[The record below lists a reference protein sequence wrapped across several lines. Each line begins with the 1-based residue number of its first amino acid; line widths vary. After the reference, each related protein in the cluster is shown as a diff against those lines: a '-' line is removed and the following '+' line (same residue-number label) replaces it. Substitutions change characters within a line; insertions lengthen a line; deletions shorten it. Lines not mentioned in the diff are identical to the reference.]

1 MSKASTISIPVMNMS
16 CGGCVGRAAR
26 ALEAVQGIEA
36 VTVNLADETAHFAAT
51 DAPAKTAAIA
61 ALDQAGYPA
70 ATQTLRLAITG
81 MSCASCVGR
90 LDQALQAVPG
100 VVAAQVNL
108 ADETAQVRY
117 VAGITSPTELIAASV
132 GAGYPGTVLEQG
144 QMPDRAATKAEE
156 AETHKRAMILATCLA
171 LPVFALEMGGHMVP
185 ALHHL
190 IGRTIGHQTS
200 WIIQFILT
208 TLVLI
213 GPGRAFFVQGGRALM
228 RRAPNMDS
236 LVALGAGAAWSYST
250 VALFLPA
257 VLPQDSRVVYFEA
270 AAVIVALILLGRW
283 FEARAKGQTGSA
295 IQKLVGLQ
303 PRTATVSAGEA
314 WIETPIED
322 LRPGDIFRVR
332 PGERIA
338 IDAEV
343 KTGTGS
349 VDESMITGEP
359 MPVVKAAGDPL
370 TGGTINGTGSLT
382 CMVTR
387 TGQDTTLSQIIQMV
401 QQAQNARLPIQAL
414 VDRVTMW
421 FVPAVLLI
429 AALTVLVWLVFGPA
443 PVLSHAL
450 VAGVSVLII
459 ACPCAMGLA
468 TPTSIMVGT
477 GRAAQLGVLFR
488 QGDALQSLSGVDVV
502 AFDKTGTLTEGRP
515 SLTALQIA
523 NGFDRAS
530 VLSQIAAVETLSEHP
545 VARAIVLAAQ
555 ADNVPIPDAEDFA
568 ALSGQGVTAKVS
580 GDLVQIGNAAM
591 MKNAGVDITELLNDA
606 AALAEEGKTV
616 FFAALEDRAMALI
629 AVSDPIKAESR
640 DAIAALKSRGI
651 EVAMITGD
659 GEKTGQAVARALGIV
674 TVIAEVLPEGKI
686 TALDGLGG
694 PDRRVAFVGDGINDA
709 PVLAHADVG
718 IAIGTGTDVAIETAD
733 VVLMSGTLD
742 GVVAAFDISRLT
754 LRNIRQNLVWAFG
767 YNILLIPVA
776 AGLLYPAFGM
786 LLSPAM
792 AAGAMAFSSVFVLTN
807 ALRLRRAGGIK

>member
-1 MSKASTISIPVMNMS
+1 MSQAPTISIPVMNMS

-26 ALEAVQGIEA
+26 ALEGVKGIDA
-36 VTVNLADETAHFAAT
+36 VTVNLADETAHFVARSNQ
-51 DAPAKTAAIA
+51 AKTEAIA
-61 ALDQAGYPA
+61 VLDQAGYPA
-70 ATQTLRLAITG
+70 ATQTITLAITG
-81 MSCASCVGR
+81 LSCASCVGR
-90 LDQALQAVPG
+90 LDTALRSVPG
-100 VVAAQVNL
+100 VVEAQVNL
-108 ADETAQVRY
+108 ADETAHLRY
-117 VAGITSPTELIAASV
+117 VAGITSPAELMAASAD
-132 GAGYPGTVLEQG
+132 AGYPGTVLEQG

-156 AETHKRAMILATCLA
+156 AETHKRAMILAMALA
-171 LPVFALEMGGHMVP
+171 LPVFVLEMGGHMVP

-190 IGRTIGHQTS
+190 IARTIGHQTS

-213 GPGRAFFVQGGRALM
+213 GPGRAFFAQGGRALL

-257 VLPQDSRVVYFEA
+257 LLPQDSRVVYFEA

-295 IQKLVGLQ
+295 IQKLIGLQ
-303 PRTATVSAGEA
+303 PRTAMVQSGAD
-314 WIETPIED
+314 WIETSIED
-322 LRPGDIFRVR
+322 LRPGDIFRTR

-359 MPVVKAAGDPL
+359 MPVVKSPGDAL

-382 CMVTR
+382 CVVTR
-387 TGQDTTLSQIIQMV
+387 TGQDTTLSQIIKMV

-414 VDRVTMW
+414 VDRVTLW

-429 AALTVLVWLVFGPA
+429 AVLTVVIWFLFGPA
-443 PVLSHAL
+443 PVVSHAL

-523 NGFDRAS
+523 PGFDRAE
-530 VLSQIAAVETLSEHP
+530 VLSHIAAVEALSEHP
-545 VARAIVLAAQ
+545 VARAVVAAAQ
-555 ADNVPIPDAEDFA
+555 AEGVPTAVAEGFE
-568 ALSGQGVTAKVS
+568 ALSGQGVTARVT
-580 GDLVQIGNAAM
+580 GDLIRIGNAAM
-591 MKNAGVDITELLNDA
+591 MADAGIDISELQQDA
-606 AALAEEGKTV
+606 AKLAEDGKTV
-616 FFAALEDRAMALI
+616 FLAARGDHAIALI

-651 EVAMITGD
+651 EIAMITGD
-659 GEKTGQAVARALGIV
+659 GEKTGQAVARALGIDK
-674 TVIAEVLPEGKI
+674 VIAEVLPEGKI
-686 TALDGLGG
+686 NALDGLGG

-807 ALRLRRAGGIK
+807 ALRLRRAGGIT

>member
-51 DAPAKTAAIA
+51 DVPAKTAAIA

-132 GAGYPGTVLEQG
+132 SAGYPGTVLEQG

-338 IDAEV
+338 IDAEL

-591 MKNAGVDITELLNDA
+591 MKNAGVDISELQSDA